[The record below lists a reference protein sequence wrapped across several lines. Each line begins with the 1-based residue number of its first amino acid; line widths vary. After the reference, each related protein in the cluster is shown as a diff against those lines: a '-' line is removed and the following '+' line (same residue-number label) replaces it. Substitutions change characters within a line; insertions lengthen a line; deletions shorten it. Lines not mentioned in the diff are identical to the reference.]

1 MNEIHK
7 GKETQ
12 SKIQQT
18 PHKQIND
25 LDNDDS
31 ETIVQTTLAQ
41 SPLWNHPVSPIFPRL
56 FLQSLYNR
64 SSNCVCVWPSPTT
77 ALKHLF

>member
-1 MNEIHK
+1 MKIRK
-7 GKETQ
+7 RKETQ

-31 ETIVQTTLAQ
+31 GTIVQT
-41 SPLWNHPVSPIFPRL
+41 WH
-56 FLQSLYNR
+56 
-64 SSNCVCVWPSPTT
+64 
-77 ALKHLF
+77 

>member
-41 SPLWNHPVSPIFPRL
+41 SPL
-56 FLQSLYNR
+56 
-64 SSNCVCVWPSPTT
+64 
-77 ALKHLF
+77 

>member
-1 MNEIHK
+1 MKIRK
-7 GKETQ
+7 RKETL

-31 ETIVQTTLAQ
+31 GTIVQT
-41 SPLWNHPVSPIFPRL
+41 
-56 FLQSLYNR
+56 
-64 SSNCVCVWPSPTT
+64 
-77 ALKHLF
+77 